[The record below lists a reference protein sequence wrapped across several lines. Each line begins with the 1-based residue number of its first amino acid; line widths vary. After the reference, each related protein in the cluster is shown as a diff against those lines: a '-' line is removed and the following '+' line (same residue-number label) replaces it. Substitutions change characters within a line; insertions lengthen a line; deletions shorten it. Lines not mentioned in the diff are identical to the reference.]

1 MIEAIIRVL
10 QENPLLL
17 LFVVAGI
24 GYPLGRVRLG
34 GANLGVAAVLFVG
47 LAVGAL
53 SPELK
58 LPEIVYTLGLVLFV
72 YCIGLS
78 SGAVFFGS
86 LRRQGI
92 RNNGLVL
99 AGLLLA
105 AGLAI
110 AAHLLFD
117 LKATLTAGMFAG
129 SLTNTPALAG
139 ILEHLRAA
147 ADPEMAETILSEP
160 VIAYS
165 LTYPMGVM
173 GMILAIFLTQR
184 IWHVDYALEAQQ
196 ARELGPLNEPLTS
209 CTVQV
214 LHSHPSVAE
223 LIQKHS
229 LTVIFGRRKRGEE
242 LSLVNGA
249 MDLQPGDRISVVG
262 TREDLETVIPLL
274 GEQSD
279 ERLEFDLTRYD
290 KRRMFISNPRIVGR
304 RLRDLNLFQKYGAI
318 ITRLRRGDLEILPHG
333 ETPLLLGDQVRV
345 VAPHDQ
351 MDSLIRLFGDS
362 YRGVSE
368 IDVLTF
374 SLGLGLG
381 LLLGMLPIPLPGGVT
396 LKLGIAGGPLI
407 VALVLGAL
415 GRTGPV
421 TWQIPYSANLALRQ
435 IGLILFL
442 AGIGTRSGYAFVST
456 LQSGNGP
463 ILFAVGTAI
472 TCLTALATLW
482 VGYRILKI
490 PMGLLT
496 GILAGMQTQPAVLGF
511 AQEQARN
518 ELPNIGYAT
527 VYPVAMIAKILL
539 AQLILIL
546 FRG

>member
-1 MIEAIIRVL
+1 MVCRTRLEARHAAGRDPRCGCRSKRQGMAGWRVGGFRLRGDCSVKNARGMIEAIIRVL

-196 ARELGPLNEPLTS
+196 ARELGPLNDCLLYTS
-209 CTVQV
+209 
-214 LHSHPSVAE
+214 PS
-223 LIQKHS
+223 
-229 LTVIFGRRKRGEE
+229 
-242 LSLVNGA
+242 
-249 MDLQPGDRISVVG
+249 
-262 TREDLETVIPLL
+262 
-274 GEQSD
+274 
-279 ERLEFDLTRYD
+279 
-290 KRRMFISNPRIVGR
+290 PR
-304 RLRDLNLFQKYGAI
+304 
-318 ITRLRRGDLEILPHG
+318 
-333 ETPLLLGDQVRV
+333 
-345 VAPHDQ
+345 
-351 MDSLIRLFGDS
+351 DS
-362 YRGVSE
+362 
-368 IDVLTF
+368 
-374 SLGLGLG
+374 
-381 LLLGMLPIPLPGGVT
+381 
-396 LKLGIAGGPLI
+396 
-407 VALVLGAL
+407 
-415 GRTGPV
+415 
-421 TWQIPYSANLALRQ
+421 
-435 IGLILFL
+435 
-442 AGIGTRSGYAFVST
+442 
-456 LQSGNGP
+456 
-463 ILFAVGTAI
+463 
-472 TCLTALATLW
+472 
-482 VGYRILKI
+482 
-490 PMGLLT
+490 
-496 GILAGMQTQPAVLGF
+496 
-511 AQEQARN
+511 
-518 ELPNIGYAT
+518 
-527 VYPVAMIAKILL
+527 
-539 AQLILIL
+539 
-546 FRG
+546 